1 MDITF
6 ENRLSLEEK
15 YILYNTRITHTAIN
29 MDWLV
34 TAECLDDLE
43 RFPEVRLKF
52 WHFNTVKQTYVLNS
66 QFESPHEGG
75 VTALAFSNSSITN
88 DLLCAS
94 AGKDRKVKIW
104 RLEETI
110 IINEAAPLDD
120 TLNNQSKCQFFV

>member
-1 MDITF
+1 
-6 ENRLSLEEK
+6 
-15 YILYNTRITHTAIN
+15 

-52 WHFNTVKQTYVLNS
+52 WKFNTVKQSYVLNS

-75 VTALAFSNSSITN
+75 VTALEFSSSFSIDN
-88 DLLCAS
+88 LLCAS

-104 RLEETI
+104 SLEETK

-120 TLNNQSKCQFFV
+120 SAKNESKFLCVCMCSKQRSLLRMVVLI